1 MRQAPLRMY
10 RNGIIALLVGSLS
23 LADGYSQ
30 EGIANHG
37 PMQMHGEGVAG
48 FHADFRNDGPFDS
61 PQGLVGFY
69 HDSGSLLVSG
79 TQVPNLYDVEFS
91 SVKGIWLQ
99 IPLQIANN
107 ANLIQG
113 DVLTSRKEDTNYPLF
128 SFDSFYTGESSVS
141 KVDGYAAMEHKQDFT
156 FPVGDDARLRWLRIE
171 SQALNAR
178 VRCAYFFEDPADSPT
193 LGKSFKSDP
202 DATGLRVSQSEF
214 WRLDGDLPSKVT
226 LSWDE
231 YSNVAGL
238 ARFLADLRVVG
249 YNRATGAWDDLG
261 NTHFEGGRDYGTL
274 TSDYFVPGQ
283 YEIITFGGN
292 TESESFEVVEL
303 DNYYLSPNGD
313 GRNETLEIPAARE
326 YPDNAIQIY
335 NRYGQ
340 LVFQQDHYTGGFDG
354 QANVALT
361 VSREKGLEPGIYFY
375 IITFNELR
383 QQHQG
388 YFYLSD

>member
-1 MRQAPLRMY
+1 MRLLSCI
-10 RNGIIALLVGSLS
+10 GIILFALV
-23 LADGYSQ
+23 ARAQD
-30 EGIANHG
+30 GIANYGAMQLHG
-37 PMQMHGEGVAG
+37 DGVAG
-48 FHADFRNDGPFDS
+48 FHADFDNSGPFES
-61 PQGLVGFY
+61 QQGLVGFY
-69 HDSGSLLVSG
+69 SETGSLAIRG
-79 TQVPNLYDVEFS
+79 TEAPLLYDVEFS
-91 SVKGIWLQ
+91 TLKGIWLET
-99 IPLQIANN
+99 PLQIANN
-107 ANLIQG
+107 GNLIQG
-113 DVLTSRKEDTNYPLF
+113 DVRTSRKEDTNYPLF

-141 KVDGYAAMEHKQDFT
+141 KVDGYAAMEHKQDFI
-156 FPVGDDARLRWLRIE
+156 FPVGDDVRLRWLRLE

-178 VRCAYFFEDPADSPT
+178 VRCAYFSEDPADSPT

-202 DATGLRVSQSEF
+202 DATNLRVSQSEF

-249 YNRATGAWDDLG
+249 YNRATGVWDDLG

-283 YEIITFGGN
+283 YEIITFGGS
-292 TESESFEVVEL
+292 TDSESFQVVEL

-313 GRNETLEIPAARE
+313 GRNETLEIPAAQE

-340 LVFQQDHYTGGFDG
+340 LVFQQEHYTGGFDG
-354 QANVALT
+354 QANVELT

-388 YFYLSD
+388 YFYLSE